1 MRKAEYFYRSKVN
14 KISSSLFLIFLCF
27 PYMFTFS
34 KNIDVSPFAF
44 VMGSML
50 YVMHLSKNNFR
61 VPYYIIGFHLCALIA
76 CFFALLAPSFLSL
89 RLLIGYVSI
98 PMAIYLGHVFSKN
111 YSTKTKKYFRF
122 AIIVY
127 LFYAFLQQIGF
138 NPLEATIGRTTY
150 GGSRG
155 LSSLTPEPGYLASA
169 LICLTLIFSSEKKW
183 QKLLIFILFT
193 TILVAR
199 STTFLIP
206 VLIAGVCVVI
216 KRFAIFAKNWKTSKS
231 GLFSVAIATLILT
244 AIYYLSII
252 FGGRLIELVIK
263 IIDNPLALIKIDL
276 SVQERL
282 AHLIVP
288 IDLSIRNYLVPFGF
302 GNFYAEWQSYESHI
316 FINIQKKEK
325 IMSILGQGIFELGWI
340 FFIAMFQVFRKI
352 FSFADER
359 LFTAVL
365 LFMLFANALSMSLML
380 PWFLIGFLTY
390 QYTNVHSNNLVTRQL

>member
-1 MRKAEYFYRSKVN
+1 
-14 KISSSLFLIFLCF
+14 L
-27 PYMFTFS
+27 
-34 KNIDVSPFAF
+34 
-44 VMGSML
+44 
-50 YVMHLSKNNFR
+50 
-61 VPYYIIGFHLCALIA
+61 
-76 CFFALLAPSFLSL
+76 ALLSPTFLSL
-89 RLLIGYVSI
+89 RLLIGYISI
-98 PMAIYLGHVFSKN
+98 PMAIYLGQVFSRN
-111 YSTKTKKYFRF
+111 YSTKTKKYFKF
-122 AIIVY
+122 AIIIY

-138 NPLEATIGRTTY
+138 NPLEVTIGRTTY

-169 LICLTLIFSSEKKW
+169 LICLTLIFSLEKKW
-183 QKLLIFILFT
+183 EKLLIFLLFT

-206 VLIAGVCVVI
+206 VLIAAVCVVI
-216 KRFAIFAKNWKTSKS
+216 KRSTIFAKNWKASKS
-231 GLFSVAIATLILT
+231 GLFNLIIIILMLT
-244 AIYYLSII
+244 IMYYSAII
-252 FGGRLIELVIK
+252 FGGRLIELSIK
-263 IIDNPLALIKIDL
+263 LIENPLTLIKIDL

-288 IDLSIRNYLVPFGF
+288 LDLSIRNYLVPFGF
-302 GNFYAEWQSYESHI
+302 GNFTAEWQNYESHI
-316 FINIQKKEK
+316 FINVEKKEK

-390 QYTNVHSNNLVTRQL
+390 QYTNVQSNNLATRQL